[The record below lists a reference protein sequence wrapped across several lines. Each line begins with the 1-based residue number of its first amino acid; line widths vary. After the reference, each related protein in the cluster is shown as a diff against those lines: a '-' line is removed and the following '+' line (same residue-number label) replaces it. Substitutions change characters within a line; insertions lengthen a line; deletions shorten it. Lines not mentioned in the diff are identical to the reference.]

1 MARILVADDEPPMR
15 TVLRHACERA
25 GHEVH
30 EVIDAPTAIAAY
42 DRVHPDLMIL
52 DIGMPGG
59 GGRFVLNS
67 LRFGGT
73 RKIAPVLVV
82 TGSMAGTIDEIRTSL
97 GVDGVILKPFRIVEL
112 VRVVQE
118 LLGRSTGPSTPPPV
132 PGTPPTP

>member
-15 TVLRHACERA
+15 MVIRHACERA

-30 EVIDAPTAIAAY
+30 EAIDAPTAIAAY
-42 DRVHPDLMIL
+42 ERLKPDLLVL

-59 GGRFVLNS
+59 GGRFVLNT

-73 RKIAPVLVV
+73 KRIAPVLVV
-82 TGSMAGTIDEIRTSL
+82 TGSMAGTVDEIRRTL
-97 GVDGVILKPFRIVEL
+97 GVEAVILKPFRIVEL

-118 LLGRSTGPSTPPPV
+118 LLAKPAAPAAPSSNEAPPQ
-132 PGTPPTP
+132 G